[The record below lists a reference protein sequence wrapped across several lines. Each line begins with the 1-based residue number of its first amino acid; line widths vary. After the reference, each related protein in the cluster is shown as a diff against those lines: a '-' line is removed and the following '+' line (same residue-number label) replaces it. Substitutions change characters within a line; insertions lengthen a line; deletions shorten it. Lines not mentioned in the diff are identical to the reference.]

1 MHFAFSPPVVRLD
14 SLKIIA
20 HDLRLWV
27 LSSSAFKEIIGP
39 KGKAGGGGGGGG
51 GGGNKATSKKR
62 KKNLNTIYRV

>member
-1 MHFAFSPPVVRLD
+1 MRLV

-39 KGKAGGGGGGGG
+39 KGKAGGGGGEEAIKQPAK
-51 GGGNKATSKKR
+51 NA